1 MRWDNLLIEQQ
12 TEERTKLPLFADEA
26 VVRRFNTPEFRGI
39 TFYEVMAKSIINH
52 VPHDRFGFNFTIN
65 TFRGCSHSCSYCI
78 VGETP
83 ILMADGRTRPIKSLR
98 PGDRVYGTQFDGK
111 YRRYVITDV
120 LDHWSTLR
128 EGYRVRLEDGT
139 ELVTSGDHRFLASHR
154 GWKHVVNTPRG
165 QTDRA
170 HLTTNDKLVGVG
182 HFAEPPTQNEAYRR
196 GYLCGLLRGDGHLG
210 SYSYARPGREHGN
223 VHSFR
228 LALVDI
234 EALQRARQY
243 LVDFQVD
250 TREFLFQVA
259 AGGRRA
265 IHAIGTS
272 SLSRVEAIRGVIEW
286 PIAPSLEWSKGFLA
300 GIFDA
305 EGSFSQGIW
314 RVSNTDS
321 QIIDYIVSSLSRF
334 GFSYVLESP
343 KRHEGLKPITC
354 VRMVGE
360 VSEKLRFFHTVD
372 PAITRK
378 RSIESFAIKSKAKL
392 RVMSIEPLGIQLP
405 MFDITTGTGD
415 FIANGVVTHNCFA
428 RPSHTY
434 LDFNAGRDFET
445 KIVVKVNAVELL
457 RKELRKPSWS
467 GEHIAMGTNTDPY
480 QRAEGHYKLMRGI
493 LKELNSARNPYS
505 ILTKGT
511 LIQRDID
518 LLQEG
523 AAVVD
528 AGACFSV
535 GTVDEKVWRE
545 TEPGTPHPMKRLEV
559 VRKLND
565 AGVPCGVLMAP
576 ILPGISDSFEQMQE
590 TVKAAV
596 DAHATFITPIVLHL
610 RPGVREEFMPWLEE
624 HHPDLIKTYEAIY
637 RRSYAPKDV
646 TEPIQKAVGNLRRK
660 FGHAAGD
667 RHRRRSASEEEESR
681 AEPEEGE
688 QLSLELTDRMPA
700 RKSTQKS

>member
-1 MRWDNLLIEQQ
+1 MRWDNLLIEQE
-12 TEERTKLPLFADEA
+12 TEERTKLPLFSDEA

-39 TFYEVMAKSIINH
+39 TFYEVRAKSIINH
-52 VPHDRFGFNFTIN
+52 VPHDRFGFNWTIN
-65 TFRGCSHSCSYCI
+65 TYRGCSHSCSYCLE
-78 VGETP
+78 GDTP
-83 ILMADGRTRPIKSLR
+83 ILMADGRTKPIADLQV
-98 PGDRVYGTQFDGK
+98 GDEIYGTERRGM
-111 YRRYVITDV
+111 YRRFVKTTVI
-120 LDHWSTLR
+120 DHWSTVKQA
-128 EGYRVRLEDGT
+128 YRVTLEDGT
-139 ELVTSGDHRFLASHR
+139 ELITSDDHRFFTDH
-154 GWKHVVNTPRG
+154 GWKHVTGSMQGMHRRP
-165 QTDRA
+165 
-170 HLTTNDKLVGVG
+170 HLTRRDRMIGTGK
-182 HFAEPPTQNEAYRR
+182 FAVAPEHGPDYRR
-196 GYLCGLLRGDGHLG
+196 GYLCGLIRGDGHLG
-210 SYSYARPGREHGN
+210 SYAYPRRGRTHGD
-223 VHSFR
+223 VHRFR
-228 LALVDI
+228 LALVDL
-234 EALQRARQY
+234 EALQRARKY
-243 LVDFQVD
+243 LVDFEVA
-250 TREFLFQVA
+250 TRDFLYQA
-259 AGGRRA
+259 ATASRSA
-265 IHAIGTS
+265 IHAIRTQASAAVASIEEIIQWPS
-272 SLSRVEAIRGVIEW
+272 SPSVEW
-286 PIAPSLEWSKGFLA
+286 CKGFLA

-305 EGSFSQGIW
+305 EGSCNPRGRW
-314 RVSNTDS
+314 RIANTDPA
-321 QIIDYIVSSLSRF
+321 IIERVKSFLSRF
-334 GFSYVLESP
+334 GFTYSIEVRSERP
-343 KRHEGLKPITC
+343 KPLTVVQLLGGL
-354 VRMVGE
+354 RE
-360 VSEKLRFFHTVD
+360 RLRFFHLVD

-378 RSIESFAIKSKAKL
+378 RTIEGLSIKLNAARSVTSIK
-392 RVMSIEPLGIQLP
+392 PLGLELRL
-405 MFDITTGTGD
+405 FDITTGTGD
-415 FIANGVVTHNCFA
+415 FIANGMLSHNCFA

-434 LDFNAGRDFET
+434 LDFNAGKDFDT
-445 KIVVKVNAVELL
+445 QIVVKINAVELL
-457 RKELRKPSWS
+457 RKELKKPSWS
-467 GEHIAMGTNTDPY
+467 GDHIAMGTNTDPY

-576 ILPGISDSFEQMQE
+576 ILPGISDSLEQMQE

-596 DAHATFITPIVLHL
+596 DADATFITPIVLHL

-624 HHPDLIKTYEAIY
+624 HHPDLIKNYESIY
-637 RRSYAPKDV
+637 RRSYTPKDV

-660 FGHAAGD
+660 FGHVAGD

-688 QLSLELTDRMPA
+688 QLSLELTDKMPA